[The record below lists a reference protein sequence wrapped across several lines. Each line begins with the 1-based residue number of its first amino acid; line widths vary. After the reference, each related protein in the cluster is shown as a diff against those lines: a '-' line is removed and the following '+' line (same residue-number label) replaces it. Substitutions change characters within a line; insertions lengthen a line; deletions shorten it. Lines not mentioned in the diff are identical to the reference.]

1 MKLVSVV
8 TYGHMDTGLCG
19 SRSTM
24 IHCCKCAH
32 DTGLTN
38 QLPLPL
44 DCNRAIGPMEWQ
56 RLDPYCIT
64 TERSGPVCVADDINR
79 TKLAALFAQ
88 TRPIVCRCRLEGTHP
103 YKQWPQYSTDTLL
116 IEHVIAARIA
126 KHFSGRILQ
135 GHQSKWHCRELLSCS
150 SVSEQK
156 EELSYCCT
164 SNFGVDQRKQTQYI
178 NIHISYLSITMIL
191 IRWDLSFLCQI
202 ELQLL
207 KYSCIHGN

>member
-38 QLPLPL
+38 QLPLPP
-44 DCNRAIGPMEWQ
+44 DCNRAIRPMEWQ
-56 RLDPYCIT
+56 CLDPYCIT
-64 TERSGPVCVADDINR
+64 TEHSGPVCVADHINR
-79 TKLAALFAQ
+79 TKLVALFAQ
-88 TRPIVCRCRLEGTHP
+88 TRPIVCRCRLEGMHP

-135 GHQSKWHCRELLSCS
+135 GHQSKWHCRELLFCS

-156 EELSYCCT
+156 EELCYCCT
-164 SNFGVDQRKQTQYI
+164 SNLGVDQRKPTQHI
-178 NIHISYLSITMIL
+178 NIHII
-191 IRWDLSFLCQI
+191 C
-202 ELQLL
+202 
-207 KYSCIHGN
+207 